1 MKLEDCKAGLKVAA
15 NGYQYE
21 IISVKTDKR
30 IKAPVFCKQLTGRG
44 AGTVGSFKPSTL
56 ERVK

>member
-1 MKLEDCKAGLKVAA
+1 MKLEDCKPGLKVRA

-21 IISVKTDKR
+21 IITVKTDKR
-30 IKAPVFCKQLTGRG
+30 IKAPVFVKQLTGRG
-44 AGTVGSFKPSTL
+44 AGTVGNFKPATL